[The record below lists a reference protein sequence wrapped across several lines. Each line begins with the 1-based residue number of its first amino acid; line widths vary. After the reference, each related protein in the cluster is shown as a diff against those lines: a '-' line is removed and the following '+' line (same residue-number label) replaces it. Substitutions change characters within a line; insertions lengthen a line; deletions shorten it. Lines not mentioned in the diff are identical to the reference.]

1 MKALHI
7 NGNDLTTDEL
17 REVVIERRVVLLDPD
32 ARERCARARE
42 VVEELLE
49 GEGAAY
55 AINTGVGKLSDVRI
69 APEQIAALQVNL
81 LRSHAAGVGE
91 PLAEAET
98 RAMMLLR
105 ANSLAK
111 GFSGVRPAVIDT
123 LCEML
128 NRGVH
133 PVVPSR
139 GSVGASGDLAP
150 LAHLALVLIGEGE
163 AHFHENPVHENPA
176 AGHDQRGATRISG
189 REALSRA
196 GIEPL
201 TLEAK
206 EAISLIN
213 GTQAMLAVGVL
224 ALLEAET
231 LVDTADVVGALSLDA
246 LRGTDVAFDERI
258 HRARPH
264 AGQLRSAENL
274 RRMLQGSPI
283 RESHRDCLRVQD
295 AYSLRCMP
303 QVHGAVRDTVAWC
316 RQVFETEMNSAVDN
330 PLVFPAATAQRAAS
344 EAGIARP
351 GMAAQPGTAAP
362 HEASGEVLSGG
373 NFHGEPLA
381 FALDF
386 LGIALTALAGI
397 SERRVERLVNPAL
410 NEGLPPF
417 LAPEA
422 GLHSG
427 LMMAQVTAAA
437 LVSENKVLAH
447 PASVDSIT
455 TSGNKEDY
463 VSMGMTAAL
472 KLKQILSNTRM
483 VLAIEAISAAQAL
496 DFLAPLKTSA
506 RGQAACAAIRAA
518 SPAIVEDRSLAGD
531 FERVALTIAA
541 GKLAAAVE

>member
-1 MKALHI
+1 
-7 NGNDLTTDEL
+7 
-17 REVVIERRVVLLDPD
+17 
-32 ARERCARARE
+32 
-42 VVEELLE
+42 
-49 GEGAAY
+49 
-55 AINTGVGKLSDVRI
+55 
-69 APEQIAALQVNL
+69 
-81 LRSHAAGVGE
+81 
-91 PLAEAET
+91 
-98 RAMMLLR
+98 
-105 ANSLAK
+105 
-111 GFSGVRPAVIDT
+111 
-123 LCEML
+123 ML

-163 AHFHENPVHENPA
+163 AHFRENPA
-176 AGHDQRGATRISG
+176 AGHELRNATRVSG
-189 REALSRA
+189 GEALSRA
-196 GIEPL
+196 GIQPL

-231 LVDTADVVGALSLDA
+231 LADTADVVGALSLDA

-258 HRARPH
+258 HQARPH

-274 RRMLQGSPI
+274 RRMLAGSQI
-283 RESHRDCLRVQD
+283 RESHRDCARVQD

-303 QVHGAVRDTVAWC
+303 QVHGAVRDTLAWC

-330 PLVFPAATAQRAAS
+330 PLVFPAATERAAS
-344 EAGIARP
+344 AAGIARP
-351 GMAAQPGTAAP
+351 PSGVPQ
-362 HEASGEVLSGG
+362 ESSGEVLSGG

-386 LGIALTALAGI
+386 LGIALAALAGI

-417 LAPEA
+417 LAAEA

-447 PASVDSIT
+447 PASVDSIP

-472 KLKQILSNTRM
+472 KLKQILSNTRT
-483 VLAIEAISAAQAL
+483 VLAIEAIASAQAL
-496 DFLAPLKTSA
+496 DFLAPLMTSA
-506 RGQAACAAIRAA
+506 RGQAACAAIRAVC
-518 SPAIVEDRSLAGD
+518 PAMAGDRSLAGD
-531 FERVALTIAA
+531 FARVAQIVAE
-541 GKLAAAVE
+541 GKLAAALG